1 VDSAEYLALLKAVVI
16 GSPCVARVAILREED
31 QGDRGLCRFRLTLI
45 DGGLLEL
52 FEFFRVV
59 ADEVQIIR
67 YSYHWQAADGQL
79 RRRWDNA
86 PHHPQIPTHPAHIH
100 DGDETTILPSGTVSI
115 TDMLGVV
122 AAELST

>member
-1 VDSAEYLALLKAVVI
+1 MDSAEYLASLKALVI
-16 GSPCVARVAILREED
+16 GSPCIVHVAIIREEE
-31 QGDRGLCRFRLTLI
+31 QGDKGLWRFRLTLL

-79 RRRWDNA
+79 RQRWDNA
-86 PHHPQIPTHPAHIH
+86 PHHPQVSTHPAHIH
-100 DGDETTILPSGTVSI
+100 DGDETTILPSEAI
-115 TDMLGVV
+115 TIADVLAIV
-122 AAELST
+122 AAEVSA